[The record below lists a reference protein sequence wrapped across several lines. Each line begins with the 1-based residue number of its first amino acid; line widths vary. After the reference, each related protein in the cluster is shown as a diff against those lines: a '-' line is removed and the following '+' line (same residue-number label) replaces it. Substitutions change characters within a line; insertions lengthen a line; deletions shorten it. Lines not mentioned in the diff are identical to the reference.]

1 MMGDIIVWLVNIVYN
16 AKWEPWFF
24 ELYWSMSTWTLDGW
38 SLFTNSPTPT
48 CSNSQ
53 TDPGYSACS
62 TFFLFSSCCY
72 AFRPNPAG
80 AGHWVVNWWFT
91 AEREKNKM
99 KRNHVH
105 KQWDRVRSKIIQVR
119 GRRRTCN
126 PRLSY
131 QIPDLLQQ
139 PSEIVKMH
147 IITIWRRLVL
157 A

>member
-1 MMGDIIVWLVNIVYN
+1 V
-16 AKWEPWFF
+16 
-24 ELYWSMSTWTLDGW
+24 S
-38 SLFTNSPTPT
+38 
-48 CSNSQ
+48 
-53 TDPGYSACS
+53 
-62 TFFLFSSCCY
+62 
-72 AFRPNPAG
+72 
-80 AGHWVVNWWFT
+80 WWFT